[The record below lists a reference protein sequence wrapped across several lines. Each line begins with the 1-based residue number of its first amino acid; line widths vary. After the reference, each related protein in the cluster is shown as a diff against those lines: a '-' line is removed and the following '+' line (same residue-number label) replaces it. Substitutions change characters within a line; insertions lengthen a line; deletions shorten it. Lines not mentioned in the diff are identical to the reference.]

1 MDTDGRYK
9 ANGLDE
15 GQFQPGSGDSVLK
28 NLRGVTNL
36 ADMEK
41 AETLALLQAT
51 ENMFDRFDQDHGF
64 TAEDIR
70 TMHREWLGGIYGWA
84 GNYRQVMISRG
95 GFPFAAPKFIPE
107 LMTEFEQKIL
117 ARYTPC
123 KGDDETVALSLAIVH
138 AELVLIHP
146 FREGNGRLARL
157 LAMLMGLQAGLPILV
172 FDEMAGV
179 CLEAYL
185 AAVRA
190 GMDHEY
196 GPMKGIFGR
205 IIERS
210 RSEA

>member
-107 LMTEFEQKIL
+107 LITEFEQKIL

-123 KGDDETVALSLAIVH
+123 KGDD
-138 AELVLIHP
+138 
-146 FREGNGRLARL
+146 
-157 LAMLMGLQAGLPILV
+157 
-172 FDEMAGV
+172 D
-179 CLEAYL
+179 
-185 AAVRA
+185 
-190 GMDHEY
+190 
-196 GPMKGIFGR
+196 GR

-210 RSEA
+210 RSEF